1 MHALPAC
8 QRFEGCLAAGRSGAA
23 TAAQRRGL
31 ARNLAAHDYETD
43 YALIAEHFNEL
54 RALLPVLV
62 GAAARLLALSAKSLR
77 IEPATSDFE
86 AEFRQVCNTIGA

>member
-8 QRFEGCLAAGRSGAA
+8 QRFESCLAAGRSGAA

-62 GAAARLLALSAKSLR
+62 GAAARLIALSAKSLG
-77 IEPATSDFE
+77 IEPATTDFE
-86 AEFRQVCNTIGA
+86 AEFRQVCNAIGA